1 MILPLLAIGA
11 IGGLFSGLFGVGGGF
26 IMVPLMM
33 AWLRFDQRRASATSL
48 LAIIPPALLSAALY
62 GSRGQIDLI
71 AAAIIAA
78 GAIAGTP
85 LGALLLRRISLV
97 WLKWLFIAGLAA
109 TALRLVIVVPERGGV
124 LDYEL
129 VTVIGLIAL
138 GVLMGLLAGLLG
150 VGGGIVAVPVLIAI
164 FGVGDLLAKGTSLLA
179 MIPGAVAGT
188 VPNLRAGLVQWR
200 QSATIGGAAAAMS
213 LVGVWLAFLIPP
225 QVSAWLFAA
234 LLLGVIVQMALRP
247 ARPRDEPGPAT
258 R

>member
-26 IMVPLMM
+26 IMVPLLM

-48 LAIIPPALLSAALY
+48 LAIIPPAALSASLY
-62 GSRGQIDLI
+62 GARGQIDLL
-71 AAAIIAA
+71 AAAIIAI

-97 WLKWLFIAGLAA
+97 WLKWLFIAGLLA
-109 TALRLVIVVPERGGV
+109 TALRLVIVVPERGGA
-124 LDYEL
+124 LDYGV
-129 VTVIGLIAL
+129 VTVLGLVVL
-138 GVLMGLLAGLLG
+138 GVLMGVLAGLLG
-150 VGGGIVAVPVLIAI
+150 VGGGIVAVPVLIAV

-188 VPNLRAGLVQWR
+188 LTNLRGGLVRWQE
-200 QSATIGGAAAAMS
+200 ALTMGGAAAAMS

-225 QVSAWLFAA
+225 QVSGWLFAL
-234 LLLGVIVQMALRP
+234 LLLGVSVQMALRP
-247 ARPRDEPGPAT
+247 VRPRD
-258 R
+258 